1 LKATWIRNNILNG
14 LRTLN
19 ADVEGVPVNF
29 IYLYPTISR
38 LSQYL
43 NGVVSGQQADP
54 IQETM
59 QRMNE
64 LVEKYSTGFVQHKP
78 TVEAK
83 PETETILL
91 TGSTGGLGSYIL
103 AHLIQDD
110 AVSKIYCMN
119 RKGRTSSS
127 ERQKSAFEMRGID
140 MELLNSEKVVF
151 LEGESSLPNLGLSG
165 EQYDEV
171 RSEITSVLHVGMCS
185 LDTATVI
192 VIGFDG
198 SVQ

>member
-1 LKATWIRNNILNG
+1 MKATWIRNNILNG
-14 LRTLN
+14 LRSLK
-19 ADVEGVPVNF
+19 ADTEGVPVNF
-29 IYLYPTISR
+29 IYLYPTIAR

-54 IQETM
+54 IQETI
-59 QRMNE
+59 QRMND
-64 LVEKYSTGFVQHKP
+64 LVNKYSTGFVQHNP
-78 TVEAK
+78 VLETN

-127 ERQKSAFEMRGID
+127 ERQIAAFEMRGID
-140 MELLNSEKVVF
+140 TALLDSKKVVF

-185 LDTATVI
+185 LGTAAVI
-192 VIGFDG
+192 VVG
-198 SVQ
+198 SNKSLQ